1 MSVEVATDQ
10 PGGGPSLLAEAL
22 DRYLHEVG
30 LADALARIAA
40 LDEWASAVGARVSEV
55 TRPVEVRGDTL
66 VVEVS
71 SSAWINELAMMSSL
85 ILRRV
90 NKRTGTPPIGRL
102 RFRLAEGATP
112 DEPRPIMG
120 RAHGDR

>member
-1 MSVEVATDQ
+1 MSAGVAADRAE
-10 PGGGPSLLAEAL
+10 GGLSPLAEAL
-22 DRYLHEVG
+22 DGYLHDVG
-30 LADALARIAA
+30 LADALARLAA
-40 LDEWASAVGARVSEV
+40 IDEWASAVGARVSEV

-71 SSAWINELAMMSSL
+71 SSAWINELAMMSTL

-90 NKRTGTPPIGRL
+90 NERMGTPPIERL
-102 RFRLAEGATP
+102 RFRLAEATL

-120 RAHGDR
+120 RANGDR

>member
-1 MSVEVATDQ
+1 MSVGVAANRVE
-10 PGGGPSLLAEAL
+10 GGLSLLAEAL
-22 DRYLHEVG
+22 DTYLHDVG
-30 LADALARIAA
+30 LADALARLAA
-40 LDEWASAVGARVSEV
+40 LDEWAGAVGARVSEV

-90 NKRTGTPPIGRL
+90 NERSGTPPIGRL
-102 RFRLAEGATP
+102 RFRLAEATP

>member
-1 MSVEVATDQ
+1 MSVGVAANQ
-10 PGGGPSLLAEAL
+10 AEAGPSLLAEAL
-22 DRYLHEVG
+22 DTYLHDAG
-30 LADALARIAA
+30 LADALARLAA
-40 LDEWASAVGARVSEV
+40 IDEWACAVGARVSEV

-90 NKRTGTPPIGRL
+90 NERMGTPQIGRL
-102 RFRLAEGATP
+102 RFRLAEATL
-112 DEPRPIMG
+112 DEPRPVRG

>member
-1 MSVEVATDQ
+1 MSVGVA
-10 PGGGPSLLAEAL
+10 PNPAEGGLSLLSEAL
-22 DRYLHEVG
+22 DAYLHDVG
-30 LADALARIAA
+30 LADALARLAA
-40 LDEWASAVGARVSEV
+40 LDEWAGAVGARVSEV

-90 NKRTGTPPIGRL
+90 NERMDTPPIGRL
-102 RFRLAEGATP
+102 RFRLAEAAP
-112 DEPRPIMG
+112 DEPRPSMG

>member
-1 MSVEVATDQ
+1 MTVEVAATRTE
-10 PGGGPSLLAEAL
+10 GGLALLAEAL
-22 DRYLHEVG
+22 DKYLHDVG
-30 LADALARIAA
+30 LADALARLAA
-40 LDEWASAVGARVSEV
+40 LDEWAGAVGARVSEV

-90 NKRTGTPPIGRL
+90 NERMGTAPIGRL
-102 RFRLAEGATP
+102 RFRLAEATP
-112 DEPRPIMG
+112 GEPRPIMG